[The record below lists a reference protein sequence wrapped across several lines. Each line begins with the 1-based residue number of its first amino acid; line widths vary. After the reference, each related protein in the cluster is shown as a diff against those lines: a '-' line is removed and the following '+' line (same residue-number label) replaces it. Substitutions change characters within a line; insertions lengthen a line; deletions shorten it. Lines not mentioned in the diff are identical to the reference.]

1 MTSFVACLNEQSAI
15 ASGANT
21 TTNAGSGRSAVE
33 PEGNQERRP
42 NEKVGPYS
50 SLRPSYT
57 RSPDL
62 FHPNPECPLYFHLK
76 PEFSLPRLFSYDSRT
91 PVYFQSIPEAHV
103 IFTPSRNKNLG
114 SSENKTEN
122 KKETLENQGF
132 PKVVILWGFG
142 DGQKS
147 VLSPD

>member
-1 MTSFVACLNEQSAI
+1 MKPKKSPQRK
-15 ASGANT
+15 G
-21 TTNAGSGRSAVE
+21 
-33 PEGNQERRP
+33 
-42 NEKVGPYS
+42 GPYP
-50 SLRPSYT
+50 SLRPLHA
-57 RSPDL
+57 RCPDL
-62 FHPNPECPLYFHLK
+62 FHPIPKCPLYFHLK

-122 KKETLENQGF
+122 KKETLEDQGF

-142 DGQKS
+142 DGHKIAIGIVAACKLNQRRDCFS
-147 VLSPD
+147 DCVNVNQFQPLRDD